1 MQIFAIIQ
9 PIKTARGYMR
19 VTQKEPQKIKKYPD
33 LDFLTSART
42 PQDPDSL

>member
-19 VTQKEPQKIKKYPD
+19 VTPRQKIKKYPD